1 MLDIRDVSFSYGTIQ
16 ALRGINM
23 QISEGELVTLIGS
36 NGAGKTTMLSLISG
50 LMVPSS
56 GSITFMGEDVTA
68 MPAYKHVNRG
78 LIHVPEGRQIFVKMT
93 IEENLRLGGFL
104 VGDPKEYRRRLDEVI
119 ALFPW
124 LGERRKQNAGSLSGG
139 EQQML
144 AIGRALIGKPRLLL
158 LDEPSL
164 GLSPVMTRQ
173 VFEAIE
179 NLKRQGITILLVE
192 QNAYEALQI
201 SSRAYILETGRITM
215 NGLSKDFINNEEIKR
230 AYLGGAS

>member
-1 MLDIRDVSFSYGTIQ
+1 MLEVRDVNFSYGTIQ
-16 ALRGINM
+16 VLRGISM
-23 QISEGELVTLIGS
+23 RIADGELVTLIGS

-56 GSITFMGEDVTA
+56 GSIIFEGKDVSA
-68 MPAYKHVNRG
+68 MPAYKHVSMG
-78 LIHVPEGRQIFVKMT
+78 LIHVPEGRQIFTKMT

-104 VGDPKEYRRRLDEVI
+104 VVNGKEYKQRFDEAVS
-119 ALFPW
+119 LFPW

-144 AIGRALIGKPRLLL
+144 AIARALIGKPRLLL

-164 GLSPVMTRQ
+164 GLSPVLTKQ
-173 VFEAIE
+173 VFGAIE

-201 SSRAYILETGRITM
+201 SSRAYILETGRISM
-215 NGLSKDFINNEEIKR
+215 SGLSRDFINNSEIKR
-230 AYLGGAS
+230 AYLGAL

>member
-1 MLDIRDVSFSYGTIQ
+1 MLEIQDVCFSYGTIQ
-16 ALRGINM
+16 ALRNIRM
-23 QISEGELVTLIGS
+23 QISKGELVTLIGS

-56 GSITFMGEDVTA
+56 GSIIFEGEDVTR
-68 MPAYKHVNRG
+68 MPAFKHVSRG
-78 LIHVPEGRQIFVKMT
+78 LIHVPEGRQIFAKMT
-93 IEENLRLGGFL
+93 IEENLRLGGYL
-104 VGDPKEYRRRLDEVI
+104 VGDSGEYKRRLDEVVS
-119 ALFPW
+119 LFPW

-144 AIGRALIGKPRLLL
+144 AIARALIGKPRLLL

-164 GLSPVMTRQ
+164 GLSPVLTRQ

-179 NLKRQGITILLVE
+179 NLKHHGITILLVE

-215 NGLSKDFINNEEIKR
+215 SGLSKDFINNEEIKQ
-230 AYLGGAS
+230 AYLGVAP